1 MKLFSHTERKGLV
14 VLAPLLAVVILL
26 VAVYEMYDGR
36 LLSDD
41 EVLQVVESSAKVEL
55 KAFNP
60 NADSYEQLREA
71 GVPTEVA
78 VGIVRWREYGKVY
91 RMVEDLAL
99 VSGVTDSIYAA
110 MKPFVVIDEQLS
122 IADNAAN
129 RAGQRAKQKSY
140 SNPEGNNLS
149 KYESKPKLMGERKP
163 IVKSGSKFRAKAE
176 PFAIDTA
183 SAEYLSGWGLSIK
196 QADVLVKY
204 RDASGGIFSE
214 EHLRRCYVVDD
225 KVADSL
231 AKYIIYSTRKPSVG
245 IGLKNGPKN
254 DQNEDGN
261 QGEIRSDKEHNHTP
275 LEINS
280 ADSTA
285 LVAIDGIGPRS
296 ASEIIKYRKLLGGYY
311 SVEQIRELKCIV
323 EENFLKFLP
332 KISCDSCKIS
342 KIDIN
347 FATPKELERHP
358 YISAQALRRII
369 KQRQLKGGWTGI
381 EEMTEQKIL
390 TEEQAKR
397 LAPYLRFRPS
407 ATE

>member
-41 EVLQVVESSAKVEL
+41 EVLQVVESSAVVEL

-60 NADSYEQLREA
+60 NADSYEQLRQA

-110 MKPFVVIDEQLS
+110 LKPFVVIDEQLS
-122 IADNAAN
+122 IAGNAAN
-129 RAGQRAKQKSY
+129 RAGQRAGQKSY

-149 KYESKPKLMGERKP
+149 KYESKPKQARESEPRTKYEL
-163 IVKSGSKFRAKAE
+163 KFRAKAE

-183 SAEYLSGWGLSIK
+183 SAEYLSGWGMSLK
-196 QADVLVKY
+196 QAEVLVKY
-204 RDASGGIFSE
+204 RDASNGIFSE

-225 KVADSL
+225 EVADSL
-231 AKYIIYSTRKPSVG
+231 AKYIIYSTRKPSAG
-245 IGLKNGPKN
+245 DGPKN
-254 DQNEDGN
+254 GQNDGGN
-261 QGEIRSDKEHNHTP
+261 QGGIRSDKEYNHTP

-280 ADSTA
+280 ADSAA

-390 TEEQAKR
+390 SEEQAKR